1 MLILYMDRKIQS
13 LQGPQRTKNNFILK
27 GILKLDFL
35 IESYFFKKKY
45 SLYIS
50 CQAGLS
56 ATFFSCLRN
65 ICPRA
70 ISKYTLSVIQ
80 LLVSFVIDSN

>member
-13 LQGPQRTKNNFILK
+13 LQGPQRTKNKLLK

-35 IESYFFKKKY
+35 IESYFLKKNY

-70 ISKYTLSVIQ
+70 ISIYTLSVIQ